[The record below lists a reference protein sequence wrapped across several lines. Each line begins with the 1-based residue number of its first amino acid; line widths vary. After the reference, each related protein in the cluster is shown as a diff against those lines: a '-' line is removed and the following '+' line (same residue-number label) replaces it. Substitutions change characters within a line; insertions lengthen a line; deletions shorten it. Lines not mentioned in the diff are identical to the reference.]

1 MARRRHKKNSSG
13 IGKVIGVLLLLGL
26 VGGGAYVYT
35 SPEFEQVKPTI
46 SGANNIYWNLKSP
59 IKLTFSDNEA
69 LKSYEVAMS
78 DGVNSIVIG
87 RGQFAPNTKT
97 QTLQITYPK
106 TKILDKKS
114 PNLTITAKVTDAS
127 KWNMFNGNST
137 TKQFKINVDYKR
149 PNVNILANSR
159 SINQGGSALV
169 VFQAS
174 DDNLKDLYI
183 LANDHKFKPTPYKS
197 EGYYASLIAWPF
209 VENSFDAK
217 IVATDKAGN
226 RRETHI
232 PLYHH
237 NPKYST
243 SYIKASD
250 KFIDGKITDLAS
262 SNPDY
267 ADIDNRLKRLKAIN
281 ETMRKKNEDLIHKLS
296 SQASDDM
303 IISWDI
309 KKFHPLKNGKK
320 VASFGAHRY
329 YYYGSKDN
337 IVSESYHLGYDLAS
351 TKMASIVASNPGK
364 VVYAD
369 ENGIYGNM
377 PLIDHGLGLYTLYG
391 HCSELFVKEGDE
403 VNKGQVIA
411 KTGMTGLALGDH
423 LHFGI
428 LIQGIEV
435 RPKEWF
441 DQHWIDTFITSI
453 FKEADKIIGDSK
465 Q

>member
-1 MARRRHKKNSSG
+1 MARRRYKKKSG
-13 IGKVIGVLLLLGL
+13 GMGKVIGILLLLGL

-46 SGANNIYWNLKSP
+46 SGAENIYWNLKSP
-59 IKLTFSDNEA
+59 IKLTFNDNEA
-69 LKSYEVAMS
+69 LKSYEVVMS
-78 DGVNSIVIG
+78 DGKNSIIIG
-87 RGQFAPNTKT
+87 KGEFTPNTKT
-97 QTLQITYPK
+97 QTLLIPYPK
-106 TKILDKKS
+106 NKVLDKKS

-127 KWNMFNGNST
+127 KWNMFSGNST
-137 TKQFKINVDYKR
+137 IKQFKINVDYKR
-149 PNVNILANSR
+149 PNVNILSNSR

-183 LANDHKFKPTPYKS
+183 LANNHKFIPTPYKT

-209 VENSFDAK
+209 TENSFDAK

-226 RRETHI
+226 KKETHI

-237 NPKYST
+237 NPKYPT

-250 KFIDGKITDLAS
+250 RFIDGKITDLAS
-262 SNPDY
+262 SNPEY
-267 ADIDNRLKRLKAIN
+267 ANIDDRLARLKAIN
-281 ETMRKKNEDLIHKLS
+281 ETMRLNNEKLIHKLS
-296 SQASDDM
+296 SKTSDDL

-309 KKFHPLKNGKK
+309 KRFKPLKNAKK

-337 IVSESYHLGYDLAS
+337 VVSESYHLGYDLAS
-351 TKMASIVASNPGK
+351 TKMASIVASNPG
-364 VVYAD
+364 VVVFAG

-403 VNKGQVIA
+403 VNRGQVIA

-428 LIQGIEV
+428 LVQGIEV
-435 RPKEWF
+435 RPVEWF
-441 DQHWIDTFITSI
+441 DQHWIDTFITNV
-453 FKEADKIIGDSK
+453 FKEADKIIGENK
-465 Q
+465 